1 MLHII
6 FVAVGAVF
14 LVAAILLNFRENKNI
29 PQDLAGRW
37 RLLACLL
44 VFYLAGYI
52 VFLLLQPLHHIFF
65 WEKGT
70 FPHINLQTLC
80 FYLELVT
87 GLSFLVGAFF
97 VFLVTGLS
105 IKTIRRINEAS
116 EVLEEQVR
124 QRTLELA
131 ESNEKLA
138 GELTEKKKYGARLQ
152 SSLTELAQ
160 IFNSASGGM
169 MVIDMNNTIIRANR
183 SFLQMVR
190 LPREEVIGKKCFDV
204 FYGPKCHSPDCPLVL
219 ISNGVHPVEYEI
231 EKILADHER
240 IICEL
245 GAAPF
250 YDSED
255 RVIGIVE
262 DFKDITLRR
271 KAEDDLLGT
280 YAELREKN
288 RELEEEQR
296 NLGLAHSELKAAQ
309 SQMLQRE
316 KMASIGQLAAG
327 VAHEINNPVGFIA
340 SNLTTLA
347 KYIDRLTEY
356 IALQEKATMGEAQEQ
371 LREAR
376 KKLKIEHIA
385 GDAKDLIRE
394 SLDGTDRVS
403 TIVRG
408 LKSFSRVDGATQQ
421 ATDINECL
429 EATLNIVWN
438 ELKYKAV
445 VTKDYGSISRTL
457 CNPQQL
463 NQVFMNLLVNAAQAI
478 EKQGEIRIRSREE
491 NGWIF
496 ISIADTGCGVS
507 PQNLPRI
514 FEPFFTTKDVGK
526 GTGLGLSISYDI
538 IKKHGGEISVESEP
552 GRGTTFNVKIPVVTE
567 LKTAGLC

>member
-14 LVAAILLNFRENKNI
+14 LIASIFLNFRENKNI

-37 RLLACLL
+37 RLLTCLL

-52 VFLLLQPLHHIFF
+52 VFLILQPLHHNFS

-70 FPHINLQTLC
+70 FYNTRQTS
-80 FYLELVT
+80 FYYLELVT
-87 GLSFLVGAFF
+87 SLSFLVGAFF

-124 QRTLELA
+124 QRTMELA
-131 ESNEKLA
+131 ESNEKLD

-152 SSLTELAQ
+152 SSLAELAQ
-160 IFNSASGGM
+160 IFNSASSGM
-169 MVIDMNNTIIRANR
+169 MVIAMNYTIIRANR

-190 LPREEVIGKKCFDV
+190 LHKEKVIGKKCFDV

-296 NLGLAHSELKAAQ
+296 NLAQAHSELKDAQ

-340 SNLTTLA
+340 SNLGTLT

-356 IALQEKATMGEAQEQ
+356 ISLLEKAMMGVAREQ
-371 LREAR
+371 LRETR
-376 KKLKIEHIA
+376 KKLKIEYIA

-394 SLDGTDRVS
+394 SLEGTDRVS
-403 TIVRG
+403 AIVRG

-496 ISIADTGCGVS
+496 IAIADTGCGVP

-538 IKKHGGEISVESEP
+538 IKKHGGDISVESEP

-567 LKTAGLC
+567 FSEVQTN